1 MFLLTYFIN
10 EFLKKIGT
18 LKFEQDLIKK
28 LISFKVINFSKI
40 IVYAKRSYENP

>member
-1 MFLLTYFIN
+1 MFLLTNFIN
-10 EFLKKIGT
+10 EFLKKNWYFKIWT
-18 LKFEQDLIKK
+18 RFNKK